1 MKLTCKFAV
10 TKGEHQII
18 SDLLRVLI
26 IDHFYLGQTIL
37 FLRMFHV
44 REERTFIFSS
54 NSIYTLQHSG
64 KLVLIKNQ
72 RRTYESYLI
81 LLHGFIKNR
90 KYLAIIC

>member
-37 FLRMFHV
+37 FSRMFHV

-64 KLVLIKNQ
+64 KLKLIKDPATNL
-72 RRTYESYLI
+72 RKLFDLI
-81 LLHGFIKNR
+81 TR
-90 KYLAIIC
+90 VY